1 MAVGAH
7 VDLHLGNGCV
17 RPYSVITALSSPK
30 RYAVAVQRD
39 AAGRGGAAW
48 LHDSARVGQ
57 VLQIGA
63 PRNHFAVAAGD
74 GPVLLLAGGIGI
86 TPIYSML
93 EELERAGRA
102 VRLHYW
108 CRSPEHA
115 LFGAALQGRTGVS
128 VHYSADGERAC
139 RLADALAAAPADA
152 AIYCC
157 GPARMLDELA
167 SLAAG
172 RAVHVERFA
181 PAPTAPAADAAP
193 PDAYTVERARSQKR
207 FTVQPRQTILE
218 VLLAEGMDVLYSCGQ
233 GVRGA
238 CEVRVLDG
246 VPVHADSVYAPADH
260 ARRWTMMICCSRSAS
275 PRLVLDL

>member
-1 MAVGAH
+1 
-7 VDLHLGNGCV
+7 
-17 RPYSVITALSSPK
+17 
-30 RYAVAVQRD
+30 
-39 AAGRGGAAW
+39 
-48 LHDSARVGQ
+48 
-57 VLQIGA
+57 
-63 PRNHFAVAAGD
+63 
-74 GPVLLLAGGIGI
+74 
-86 TPIYSML
+86 
-93 EELERAGRA
+93 
-102 VRLHYW
+102 
-108 CRSPEHA
+108 
-115 LFGAALQGRTGVS
+115 
-128 VHYSADGERAC
+128 
-139 RLADALAAAPADA
+139 
-152 AIYCC
+152 
-157 GPARMLDELA
+157 MLDELA